1 MRYEEEDTCMSY
13 ESLRRSTV
21 TLQAYCPWSAQP
33 RDAAG
38 VNAPELCA
46 DLRLCFDIAGQ
57 ALCALLLND

>member
-1 MRYEEEDTCMSY
+1 MSY